1 MLKGTKAIGMLAAGI
16 VLYTGMTVSATGTG
30 NAPVPSAGVG
40 EILEAKLQEED
51 YLAAAEEARWK
62 EKRFMASATWGLLM
76 LTII

>member
-40 EILEAKLQEED
+40 EILEAKLQEG
-51 YLAAAEEARWK
+51 
-62 EKRFMASATWGLLM
+62 GLSGGCGRSQGGKKSGLW
-76 LTII
+76 LQQPGDC

>member
-40 EILEAKLQEED
+40 EILEAKL
-51 YLAAAEEARWK
+51 
-62 EKRFMASATWGLLM
+62 FMASATWGLLM